1 VEGAQAILRTHSPLA
16 QWGRKLLGRKGEIK
30 LVVAAVARKL
40 TVAIWY
46 LLMGRW
52 TPVEEIDARLAMK
65 LSRMI
70 TVVGSEKL
78 NNLGKDRV
86 KYREETYQLLK
97 AGRVYVLD
105 PTKKFV
111 PRSMGQP
118 VQVSPA

>member
-1 VEGAQAILRTHSPLA
+1 
-16 QWGRKLLGRKGEIK
+16 
-30 LVVAAVARKL
+30 VVAAVARKL

-52 TPVEEIDARLAMK
+52 TPVEEIDERLAMK
-65 LSRMI
+65 VSKMI
-70 TVVGSEKL
+70 TAVGPDKL
-78 NNLGKDRV
+78 NTLGKDRV

-97 AGRVYVLD
+97 TGRVYVLD
-105 PTKKFV
+105 PNKKFV

>member
-1 VEGAQAILRTHSPLA
+1 
-16 QWGRKLLGRKGEIK
+16 
-30 LVVAAVARKL
+30 
-40 TVAIWY
+40 
-46 LLMGRW
+46 
-52 TPVEEIDARLAMK
+52 
-65 LSRMI
+65 MI